1 MVGYYVINVSNV
13 MYFCRVLISA
23 VSKATTKPKLHF
35 FNNCFGDE
43 YMDRKSIIQYNI
55 IIIDCMYTLSWPHS
69 QATPNFSVLAHILY
83 GSGLGARLSY
93 LLFVS

>member
-43 YMDRKSIIQYNI
+43 YMDRKLLFSII
-55 IIIDCMYTLSWPHS
+55 
-69 QATPNFSVLAHILY
+69 V
-83 GSGLGARLSY
+83 
-93 LLFVS
+93 